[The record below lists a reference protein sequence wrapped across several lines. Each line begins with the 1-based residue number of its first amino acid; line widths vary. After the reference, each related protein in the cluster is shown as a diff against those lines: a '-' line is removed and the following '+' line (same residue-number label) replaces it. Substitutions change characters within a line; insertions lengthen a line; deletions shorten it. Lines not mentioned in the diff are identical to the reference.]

1 MPSHPCQEPAT
12 PKHRSPRRWALMTS
26 VTGLGAA
33 LLITGAAGGLH
44 LDRLDLIAPAYAA
57 ESAGPPGFADIVQK
71 VKPAVISVRV
81 RLDAAPQIS
90 GSNAPR
96 MAQGSGFFISA
107 NGYAVTN
114 NHVVDH
120 ATAVEIT
127 TNEGKSYRAEVVG
140 TDAKTDVALLK
151 VEGHADFPYVTF
163 SNAPTRVGD
172 WVLVVGNPFGL
183 GGTVTAGIISARG
196 RDIGSG
202 PYDDF
207 IQIDAPVN
215 KGNSGGPAFD
225 QSGNVVGVTTAIY
238 SPSGGSVGIGFAI
251 PADTVKS
258 VVAQL
263 KNKGRVTRGWIG
275 VQVQKVTPD
284 IAGSLG
290 LKQAEGALVAAL
302 QSSAPAARAGI
313 VSGDVITSVNGQA
326 IKDSRELARRVASLQ
341 PGETARLGLVHEGS
355 QKTVSV
361 TLGAMPNEQ

>member
-1 MPSHPCQEPAT
+1 MSSRLSHAL
-12 PKHRSPRRWALMTS
+12 PKHRRWALLSS
-26 VTGLGAA
+26 VTGAA
-33 LLITGAAGGLH
+33 LLITGAAGPLH
-44 LDRLDLIAPAYAA
+44 LPGLDLVTPAYSA

-71 VKPAVISVRV
+71 VKPAVLSVRV
-81 RLDAAPQIS
+81 RLGGGQQTVGGGGQGVAL
-90 GSNAPR
+90 
-96 MAQGSGFFISA
+96 GSGFFISA
-107 NGYAVTN
+107 DGYAVTN

-120 ATAVEIT
+120 ATTVEIT
-127 TNEGKSYRAEVVG
+127 TNDGKTYTANVVG

-151 VEGHADFPYVTF
+151 VNGHADFPFVTF
-163 SNAPTRVGD
+163 ATTPTRVGD

-202 PYDDF
+202 PYDDY

-225 QSGNVVGVTTAIY
+225 QSGNVIGVTTAIY

-251 PADTVKS
+251 PAETVKT

-263 KNKGRVTRGWIG
+263 KNKGSVTRGWLG

-284 IAGSLG
+284 IADSLG
-290 LKQAEGALVAAL
+290 LKQAEGALVAGL
-302 QSSAPAARAGI
+302 ESNTPAARAGI

-326 IKDSRELARRVASLQ
+326 IKDSRELARRVATLQ
-341 PGETARLGLVHEGS
+341 PGETARLGVVHNGS
-355 QKTVSV
+355 QKAVAV
-361 TLGAMPNEQ
+361 TLGAMPSER

>member
-1 MPSHPCQEPAT
+1 MSSRLSHAL
-12 PKHRSPRRWALMTS
+12 PKHRRWALLSS
-26 VTGLGAA
+26 VTGAA
-33 LLITGAAGGLH
+33 LLISGAAGPLH
-44 LDRLDLIAPAYAA
+44 LPGLDLVTPAYAA

-71 VKPAVISVRV
+71 VKPAVLSVRV
-81 RLDAAPQIS
+81 RLGGGQQTVGGRGQGVAL
-90 GSNAPR
+90 
-96 MAQGSGFFISA
+96 GSGFFISA
-107 NGYAVTN
+107 DGYAVTN

-120 ATAVEIT
+120 ATAVEVT
-127 TNEGKSYRAEVVG
+127 TSDGKTYTADVVG

-151 VEGHADFPYVTF
+151 VNGHGDFPYVTF
-163 SNAPTRVGD
+163 ASTPTRVGD

-202 PYDDF
+202 PYDDY

-225 QSGNVVGVTTAIY
+225 QSGNVIGVTTAIY

-251 PADTVKS
+251 PAETVKT

-263 KNKGRVTRGWIG
+263 KNKGSVTRGWLG

-284 IAGSLG
+284 IADSLG
-290 LKQAEGALVAAL
+290 LKQAEGALVASL
-302 QSSAPAARAGI
+302 ESNTPAARAGI

-326 IKDSRELARRVASLQ
+326 IKDSRELARSVATLQ
-341 PGETARLGLVHEGS
+341 PGETARLGVVHNGS
-355 QKTVSV
+355 QKAVSV
-361 TLGAMPNEQ
+361 TLGAMPSEH